1 MIKFANIMA
10 IARKEA
16 IHIRRD
22 PVSLILILL
31 IPIIQ
36 LTIFGYAVNMDV
48 KNLPAAVV
56 NLDLGKG
63 GANYGAVL
71 VEELETAEDS
81 AGGKRFKVTKPDLP
95 SPTLETAQEHL
106 RKEMI
111 SGNIR
116 MALVIP
122 PDFTERVKDGRPA
135 SPILLLDG
143 SDATT
148 SRQALFFTRG
158 MVLKHGLG
166 WVKAR
171 MPSFLRQ
178 FAPGDKPPVDIEEKV
193 LFNPDLKSSNF
204 MIPGLLGV
212 VMMMLTVVLTATSIV
227 REKERGS
234 LESLVVTP
242 IKPIELMLGKLLP
255 NAAVAFVD
263 FCLVMAL
270 MVLLFGIPIAGNVWV
285 LLGFSIVFLYTCL
298 AMGLMVSTVAQ
309 NQSQAF
315 LIAMAATMLPGIL
328 LSGFIFPRASMPYI
342 LYALGFVV
350 PLTYFIEIL
359 RGLILRGAEARDL
372 WLQVLPLLVLGVMLM
387 GGASHRFRKN
397 LA

>member
-1 MIKFANIMA
+1 MIQLSMIMA

-22 PVSLILILL
+22 PVSLILIIL
-31 IPIIQ
+31 IPILQ
-36 LTIFGYAVNMDV
+36 LTIFGFAVNMDV
-48 KNLPAAVV
+48 KNLPAAIV
-56 NLDLGKG
+56 NLDQGKG

-81 AGGKRFKVTKPDLP
+81 AGGKRFKVTKPQLADA
-95 SPTLETAQEHL
+95 TVAGAETFL
-106 RKEMI
+106 RNEMV
-111 SGNIR
+111 SGQIR
-116 MALVIP
+116 MALIIP
-122 PDFTERVKDGRPA
+122 PDFTQLVKDGRPA
-135 SPILLLDG
+135 SPVLLLDG

-158 MVLKHGLG
+158 MVLKHGMQ

-178 FAPGDKPPVDIEEKV
+178 FAPGNKPPVDIEEKV

-242 IKPIELMLGKLLP
+242 IKPMELMLGKLLP
-255 NAAVAFVD
+255 NAVVAFVD
-263 FCLVMAL
+263 FCLVMGL
-270 MVLLFGIPIAGNVWV
+270 MVVLFGIPIAGNVWV
-285 LLGFSIVFLYTCL
+285 LLGFSVVFLYTCL
-298 AMGLMVSTVAQ
+298 AMGLMVSTVAG

-315 LIAMAATMLPGIL
+315 LIALAATMLPGIL

-342 LYALGFVV
+342 LYALGFMV

-372 WLQVLPLLVLGVMLM
+372 WIHVLPMLVLGIMLM

>member
-1 MIKFANIMA
+1 MIALSNVMA

-22 PVSLILILL
+22 PISLILIIL
-31 IPIIQ
+31 IPILQ

-56 NLDLGKG
+56 NLDRGKD

-81 AGGKRFKVTKPDLP
+81 AGGKRFQVTQP
-95 SPTLETAQEHL
+95 SLKGATVDTAEAHL
-106 RKEMI
+106 RGEMV
-111 SGNIR
+111 SGHVR
-116 MALVIP
+116 MALIVP
-122 PDFTERVKDGRPA
+122 PDFTRRVKEGLPA

-158 MVLKHGLG
+158 MVLKHGLQ

-178 FAPGDKPPVDIEEKV
+178 FAPGNKPPVDVEEKV

-234 LESLVVTP
+234 LESLIVTP
-242 IKPIELMLGKLLP
+242 IRPMELMLGKLLP
-255 NAAVAFVD
+255 NAVVAFVD

-270 MVLLFGIPIAGNVWV
+270 MVYLFGIPIAGNLGV

-298 AMGLMVSTVAQ
+298 AMGLMISTVAQ
-309 NQSQAF
+309 NQPQAF

-342 LYALGFVV
+342 LYAFGWVV

-372 WLQVLPLLVLGVMLM
+372 WLHVLPLLVLGLMLM